1 MNRLG
6 PLGNG
11 DNSRSYDGV
20 LALTGRVQ
28 TVDVKCWVDPARPPK
43 GVPTWKHGGSA
54 NLAYRDGKLVALGS
68 GLLKVFCAES
78 LSVTQE
84 FPTVVTG
91 GFQGWDRTNGN
102 EKRTQAGHSVPA
114 GLSTLYWLESDLVS
128 VRPGGDVGS
137 RPNGHDFV
145 RVTGDAKVPALPR
158 ESNQREWLAACDGNP
173 LVLYSLGGHAYGRMT
188 IGFFSGDSVGSIR
201 VPNAINS
208 PANLSTPEFHYLLA
222 PGKVVTQARNG
233 GLIEHQPGMSI
244 HRVDQG
250 GGDTEVFND
259 PTMDV
264 ATGWDGTY
272 APQPWCLRNGKLYV
286 YTANSRTFGL
296 AVIDAEKWSVTR
308 TSTPSMGY
316 RPRVAVNRAG
326 DVIVCG
332 ANTVCVPGL
341 WTITTPLD
349 VEAQTTNKQYG
360 NHVVIDDAAVHIVRL
375 IGGILVVESRSL
387 KDGKPIGSH
396 RVTIPGSDYTG
407 QCHDAFAVDGAI
419 YALVTAAEPWRTGP
433 KAFTQTIV
441 RVS

>member
-1 MNRLG
+1 MTRLG

-28 TVDVKCWVDPARPPK
+28 TCEVKCWVDPVRPPK

-54 NLAYRDGKLVALGS
+54 NLAYRDGKLIALSNGH
-68 GLLKVFCAES
+68 LKVLDAATLAE
-78 LSVTQE
+78 VRQI
-84 FPTVVTG
+84 PTVVTG

-114 GLSTLYWLESDLVS
+114 GLSTLYWLENGLVS
-128 VRPGGDVGS
+128 IRPGGDIGS
-137 RPNGHDFV
+137 KPNGHEFV
-145 RVTGDAKVPALPR
+145 QVTGDAKSPTLPR

-173 LVLYSLGGHAYGRMT
+173 LVLYTLGGHAYGRTT
-188 IGFFSGDSVGSIR
+188 IGFFNGAEVGTIR

-208 PANLSTPEFHYLLA
+208 PANLSTPDCHYLLA

-233 GLIEHQPGMSI
+233 GLIEHQPGLSI
-244 HRVDQG
+244 HRVGRDGSDAQIFS
-250 GGDTEVFND
+250 EA
-259 PTMDV
+259 TMSV

-286 YTANSRTFGL
+286 HTSNSRTFEL
-296 AVIDAEKWSVTR
+296 AVIDTQRWTFTR
-308 TSTPSMGY
+308 TGTPPMGY